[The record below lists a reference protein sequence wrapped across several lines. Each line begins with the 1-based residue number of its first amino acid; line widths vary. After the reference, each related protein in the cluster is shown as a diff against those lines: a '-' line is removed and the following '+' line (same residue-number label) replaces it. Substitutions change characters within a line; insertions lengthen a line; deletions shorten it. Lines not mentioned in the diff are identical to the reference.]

1 MSSSE
6 RRDGPRIDLRLRV
19 RYAAD
24 AGSVTGEG
32 EASDVSP
39 RGLRIES
46 DTPVE
51 AGSEMTMVVDAGGEE
66 NLEAVGR
73 VNWCKERKTPT
84 GKTIYDIGLSFETN
98 WLGQQ
103 RGPLGT
109 ALARIFAMNSFEPAR
124 NFERTPVSLR
134 ASAAGEEQ
142 EGLEIA
148 DLSLGGMMLRCTSGL
163 GERVKD
169 GGAVIVEIELDGKT
183 LSVDG
188 TVVWIAGGGSDDDV
202 ARIADAFGVQ
212 FADIAKEDEELI
224 DRIRL
229 GKSAPDR
236 ITVFLQH

>member
-1 MSSSE
+1 MVS
-6 RRDGPRIDLRLRV
+6 
-19 RYAAD
+19 
-24 AGSVTGEG
+24 GEG

-46 DTPVE
+46 DTAVE

-66 NLEAVGR
+66 NLEAVGK
-73 VNWCKERKTPT
+73 VNWCKERSSPT
-84 GKTIYDIGLSFETN
+84 GKKVYDIGLSFETN
-98 WLGQQ
+98 WLAQQ

-109 ALARIFAMNSFEPAR
+109 ALARIFAMNSYEPAR
-124 NFERTPVSLR
+124 TFERTPVSLR

-148 DLSLGGMMLRCTSGL
+148 DLSLGGMMLRCTEGL
-163 GERVKD
+163 GEKVKD
-169 GGAVIVEIELDGKT
+169 GGAVIVELEIDGKT

-188 TVVWIAGGGSDDDV
+188 KVVWVAGGEAAEEGGL
-202 ARIADAFGVQ
+202 RIADAFGVQ
-212 FADIAKEDEELI
+212 FEDVAADDEELI

-229 GKSAPDR
+229 GKSTPER